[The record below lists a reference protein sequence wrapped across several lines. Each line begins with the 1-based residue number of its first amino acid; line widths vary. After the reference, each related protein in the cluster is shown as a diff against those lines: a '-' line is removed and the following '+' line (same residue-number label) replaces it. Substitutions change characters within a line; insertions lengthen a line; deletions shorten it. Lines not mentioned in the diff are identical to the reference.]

1 MIFIKNGLVIDPA
14 NGIEKQ
20 ASVWIEDG
28 KIVKVTEE
36 DSEEFLQ
43 KAAKE
48 SHVIDA
54 AGCIVAPGLV
64 DPGK

>member
-28 KIVKVTEE
+28 KIV
-36 DSEEFLQ
+36 
-43 KAAKE
+43 
-48 SHVIDA
+48 
-54 AGCIVAPGLV
+54 
-64 DPGK
+64 